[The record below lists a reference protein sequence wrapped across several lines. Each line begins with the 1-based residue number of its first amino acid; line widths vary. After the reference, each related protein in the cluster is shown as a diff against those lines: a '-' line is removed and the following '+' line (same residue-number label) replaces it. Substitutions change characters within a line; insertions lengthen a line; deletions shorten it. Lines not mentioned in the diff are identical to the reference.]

1 MKTEQ
6 EMQRAK
12 ISQSMA
18 ALLNDAVGG
27 SIGSSLRDLGNATMG
42 KPEAAHEGGM
52 SAAMRQ
58 EKESL
63 EKFGDNYLTMMSRPK
78 HKRKVMNRAITR
90 VNAIVSKHGVCP
102 KVLAPVR
109 FVSSKTDVFKLAK
122 IKLIKA

>member
-12 ISQSMA
+12 VSHSMA

-27 SIGSSLRDLGNATMG
+27 SIGPSLRDLGNAVMG
-42 KPEAAHEGGM
+42 K
-52 SAAMRQ
+52 
-58 EKESL
+58 
-63 EKFGDNYLTMMSRPK
+63 PK
-78 HKRKVMNRAITR
+78 HKRKVMNRSIKR

-109 FVSSKTDVFKLAK
+109 FVSSKKDVFKLAK
-122 IKLIKA
+122 IK